1 MADEKKP
8 AENKGLTPEM
18 WRQIKHLDKRKMEQY
33 IKNIYGAGFDAGYK
47 AGLEAAKKG
56 EEP

>member
-33 IKNIYGAGFDAGYK
+33 IKNIYGAGYDQGYK

-56 EEP
+56 ER